1 VDLEITARL
10 AAANGA
16 AARLRSLW
24 RRGRVGTRRKIT
36 FYKTAV
42 LTVLLYGAESWPT
55 TKEQVHRLEVF
66 HQRNLRE
73 ILGIHWTDNTSNPA
87 VLLRAGLPSI
97 ADTITLRRFTWL
109 GHIARMEDT
118 RLIKQL
124 LFSQQPGQRQRQR
137 PRFTLRRAMQQDV
150 TTLHGGQPNGRSWFQ
165 ESHDRSYWRQALQ
178 ALASGVTPG
187 SGANGSAHRT
197 NRRLSRN

>member
-1 VDLEITARL
+1 M
-10 AAANGA
+10 
-16 AARLRSLW
+16 
-24 RRGRVGTRRKIT
+24 
-36 FYKTAV
+36 
-42 LTVLLYGAESWPT
+42 
-55 TKEQVHRLEVF
+55 EVF

-73 ILGIHWTDNTSNPA
+73 ILSIHWTDGISNPA
-87 VLLRAGLPSI
+87 VLLRAGLPST
-97 ADTITLRRFTWL
+97 ADAITTRRLTWL

-124 LFSQQPGQRQRQR
+124 LFSQQPGQRQQQR

-165 ESHDRSYWRQALQ
+165 ECQDRNYWRQAIQ
-178 ALASGVTPG
+178 DLANGVTQG
-187 SGANGSAHRT
+187 EGARGSAHRT